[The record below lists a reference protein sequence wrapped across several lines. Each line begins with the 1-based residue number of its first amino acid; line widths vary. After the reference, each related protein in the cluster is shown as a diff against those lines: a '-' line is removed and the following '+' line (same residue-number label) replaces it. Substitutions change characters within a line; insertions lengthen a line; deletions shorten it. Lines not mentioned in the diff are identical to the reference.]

1 MHFLKI
7 NVILSTSPQ
16 NTKLLITNKF
26 TLKSNKRNSSLIIF
40 IFVTMSPFSDDV
52 NIIYHI

>member
-16 NTKLLITNKF
+16 NAKLLITNKF
-26 TLKSNKRNSSLIIF
+26 TLKSNKRNSFKIIF
-40 IFVTMSPFSDDV
+40 IFVTMSSFSDNV
-52 NIIYHI
+52 HLIYR